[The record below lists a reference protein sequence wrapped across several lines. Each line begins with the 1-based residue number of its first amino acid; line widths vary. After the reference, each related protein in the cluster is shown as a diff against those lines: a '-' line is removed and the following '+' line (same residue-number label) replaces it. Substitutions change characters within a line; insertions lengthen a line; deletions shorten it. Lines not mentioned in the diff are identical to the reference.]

1 MIDRQLEPEAM
12 DTVEDATEYDAM
24 DHAIVNARFV
34 ADFLLASRRL
44 GRASLGAAVVIDVG
58 TGTARIPI
66 ELCQAQPDVRVVA
79 IDLAG
84 EMLKVA
90 RRNVS
95 SARLA
100 DRITLQAAR
109 VTALPLR
116 DGCSP
121 MVMSNSLIHHLPD
134 PAAAFRELARIV
146 ARDGIVFVRDLFRP
160 ASQAEVERLVEAHA
174 ADATPS
180 QRQLL
185 ADSLRAALTL
195 QDVRDAIAGLPLSPI
210 SLSQTSDRHWTLVA
224 VRAS

>member
-12 DTVEDATEYDAM
+12 DTVEDASEYDSM
-24 DHAIVNARFV
+24 DHSTVNARFV
-34 ADFLLASRRL
+34 ADFLLAVQDL
-44 GRASLGAAVVIDVG
+44 GRASLGRQFVIDVG

-66 ELCQAQPDVRVVA
+66 ELCQAQPEVRVVA

-90 RRNVS
+90 KRNVS
-95 SARLA
+95 SALLA

-109 VTALPLR
+109 VTALPFR

-160 ASQAEVERLVEAHA
+160 ASQSEVERLVDAHA

-180 QRQLL
+180 QRGLL

-195 QDVRDAIAGLPLSPI
+195 QDVSDAIAGLPLSPI
-210 SLSQTSDRHWTLVA
+210 SLSHTSDRHWTLVA

>member
-1 MIDRQLEPEAM
+1 MIGRQLEPEAM

-24 DHAIVNARFV
+24 DHSAVNARFV
-34 ADFLLASRRL
+34 ADFLLAIGRV
-44 GRASLGAAVVIDVG
+44 GRASAGRDVVIDVG

-66 ELCQAQPDVRVVA
+66 ELCQARPGVRVIA

-84 EMLKVA
+84 EMLNVA

-95 SARLA
+95 SALLA
-100 DRITLQAAR
+100 DRIALQAAR
-109 VTALPLR
+109 VTALPFR
-116 DGCSP
+116 DGSSP
-121 MVMSNSLIHHLPD
+121 MVISNSLIHHLPD

-160 ASQAEVERLVEAHA
+160 ASQVEVERLVDAHA
-174 ADATPS
+174 SDATPS

-195 QDVRDAIAGLPLSPI
+195 EEVAGAIAGLPLSPI
-210 SLSQTSDRHWTLVA
+210 SLSHTSDRHWTLVA
-224 VRAS
+224 VRAA

>member
-12 DTVEDATEYDAM
+12 DTVEDATEYDSM

-34 ADFLLASRRL
+34 ADFLLARQRL
-44 GRASLGAAVVIDVG
+44 GRTGSRQFVIDVG

-66 ELCQAQPDVRVVA
+66 ELCRAQPEVRVVA
-79 IDLAG
+79 IDLAR
-84 EMLKVA
+84 EMLNVA

-100 DRITLQAAR
+100 DRIALQVAR
-109 VTALPLR
+109 VTALPFR
-116 DGCSP
+116 DGSSP
-121 MVMSNSLIHHLPD
+121 DVISNSLIHHLPD
-134 PAAAFRELARIV
+134 PPSAFRELARIV
-146 ARDGIVFVRDLFRP
+146 ARNGLIFVRDLFRP
-160 ASQAEVERLVEAHA
+160 TTEGEVEGLLKTHA

-195 QDVRDAIAGLPLSPI
+195 QDVRAAIAGLPLSPI
-210 SLSQTSDRHWTLVA
+210 SLSQTSDRHWTLIA

>member
-12 DTVEDATEYDAM
+12 DTVEDASEYDSM
-24 DHAIVNARFV
+24 DHSTVNARFV
-34 ADFLLASRRL
+34 ADFLLARQRL
-44 GRASLGAAVVIDVG
+44 GPAGLRPFVIDVG

-66 ELCQAQPDVRVVA
+66 ELCRAAPEVRVVA

-84 EMLKVA
+84 QMLRVA

-95 SARLA
+95 SAMLA
-100 DRITLQAAR
+100 DRIALQVAR
-109 VTALPLR
+109 VTALPFR
-116 DGCSP
+116 DGSSP
-121 MVMSNSLIHHLPD
+121 TVMSNSLIHHLPD

-146 ARDGIVFVRDLFRP
+146 APDGMIFVRDLFRP
-160 ASQAEVERLVEAHA
+160 ASQVEVERLVQAHA

-195 QDVRDAIAGLPLSPI
+195 HDVRAAIKGLPLSPI
-210 SLSQTSDRHWTLVA
+210 SLSNTSDRHWTLIA
-224 VRAS
+224 VRVS

>member
-12 DTVEDATEYDAM
+12 DTVEDASEYDSM
-24 DHAIVNARFV
+24 DHATVNARFV

-44 GRASLGAAVVIDVG
+44 GRASLGRDVVIDVG

-100 DRITLQAAR
+100 DRIALQAAR

-134 PAAAFRELARIV
+134 PAAAFRELVRIV
-146 ARDGIVFVRDLFRP
+146 ARDGIVFVRDLVRP

-210 SLSQTSDRHWTLVA
+210 SLSHTSDRHWTLVA

>member
-12 DTVEDATEYDAM
+12 DTVEEASEYDLM
-24 DHAIVNARFV
+24 DHSAVNARFV
-34 ADFLLASRRL
+34 ADCLAAVRRL
-44 GRASLGAAVVIDVG
+44 GPAHLRRQFVIDVG

-66 ELCQAQPDVRVVA
+66 EFCRAQPDVRVVA

-100 DRITLQAAR
+100 DRIALQAAR
-109 VTALPLR
+109 VTALPFR
-116 DGCSP
+116 DGCAP
-121 MVMSNSLIHHLPD
+121 TVMSNSLIHHLPN

-146 ARDGIVFVRDLFRP
+146 ARHGIIFVRDLFRP
-160 ASQAEVERLVEAHA
+160 TSQSDVERLVTAHA

-180 QRQLL
+180 QRRLL

-195 QDVRDAIAGLPLSPI
+195 QDVRDAIEGLPLSPI
-210 SLSQTSDRHWTLVA
+210 SLSETSDRHWTLVA

>member
-12 DTVEDATEYDAM
+12 DTVEDAREYDAM
-24 DHAIVNARFV
+24 DHSTVNARFV
-34 ADFLLASRRL
+34 ADFLLARQRL
-44 GRASLGAAVVIDVG
+44 GRAGRRHFVIDVG

-66 ELCQAQPDVRVVA
+66 ELCRAQPELRVVA
-79 IDLAG
+79 IDLAR
-84 EMLKVA
+84 EMLNVA

-100 DRITLQAAR
+100 DRIALQVAR
-109 VTALPLR
+109 VTALPFR

-121 MVMSNSLIHHLPD
+121 DVISNSLIHHLPD
-134 PAAAFRELARIV
+134 PPAAFRELARIA
-146 ARDGIVFVRDLFRP
+146 ARDGLIFVRDLFRP
-160 ASQAEVERLVEAHA
+160 TTEGEVEGLVKAHA
-174 ADATPS
+174 ADATSS

-195 QDVRDAIAGLPLSPI
+195 HDVRAAIAGLPLSLI
-210 SLSQTSDRHWTLVA
+210 SLSKTSDRHWTLIA